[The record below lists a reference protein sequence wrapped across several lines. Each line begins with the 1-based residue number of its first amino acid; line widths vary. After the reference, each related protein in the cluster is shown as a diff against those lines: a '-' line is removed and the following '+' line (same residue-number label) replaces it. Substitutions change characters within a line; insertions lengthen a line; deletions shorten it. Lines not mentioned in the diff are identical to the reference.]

1 LDSRHATDSVR
12 IKRRSFL
19 DSLHRRQ
26 RNAKLTGCSLLN
38 YYYLAYCSQ
47 PAGQRMLYRHL
58 RRHPCRS
65 IVEVG
70 LGTAERTQRLMRVA
84 RRFSSAETIRYT
96 GIDLFEARPQPN
108 TGLKLKEAHQRLHV
122 PGFKV
127 QLVPGD
133 PLSAL
138 GRMANTLREIDLLV
152 ISADQDA
159 ESLAK
164 AWYYVPRMLH
174 SQTSVLW
181 ERVDTEAQ
189 GRGFQVL
196 SRVDVDRLAEASS
209 RTMRR
214 AG

>member
-1 LDSRHATDSVR
+1 M
-12 IKRRSFL
+12 
-19 DSLHRRQ
+19 
-26 RNAKLTGCSLLN
+26 TGCSLLN

-47 PAGQRMLYRHL
+47 PAGQRMLYRYL
-58 RRHPCRS
+58 RRNPCRS

-84 RRFSSAETIRYT
+84 RRFSPTDTIRYT
-96 GIDLFEARPQPN
+96 GIDLFEARSQRS
-108 TGLKLKEAHQRLHV
+108 TGLTLKEAHQRLHHV
-122 PGFKV
+122 SGFKI

-138 GRMANTLREIDLLV
+138 SRTANNLREIDLLI

-159 ESLAK
+159 DSLAK

-174 SQTSVLW
+174 SKSCVLW
-181 ERVDTEAQ
+181 ERASSEPQTSS
-189 GRGFQVL
+189 FQTL
-196 SRVDVDRLAEASS
+196 SRVDVDRLAETSS
-209 RTMRR
+209 RAMRR